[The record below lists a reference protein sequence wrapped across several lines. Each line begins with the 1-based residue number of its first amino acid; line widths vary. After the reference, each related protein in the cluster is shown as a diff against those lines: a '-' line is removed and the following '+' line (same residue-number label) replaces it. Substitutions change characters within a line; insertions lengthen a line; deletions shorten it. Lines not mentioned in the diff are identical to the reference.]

1 VIRVLLVDDHELFLE
16 GLATLLT
23 TDPRLEVAGTATN
36 GADAV
41 TAAEALRPDVVLLDV
56 VMPGMD
62 GLEAAERLRRSLPDT
77 GVVLISG
84 IEEETAAARAAALG
98 VDAFLTKTEAVTRL
112 SDVLVAVAEARGGRS
127 TQPSEGGGLRG

>member
-16 GLATLLT
+16 GLATLLA

>member
-1 VIRVLLVDDHELFLE
+1 MIRVLLVDDHEVFLE
-16 GLATLLT
+16 GLAALLA

-41 TAAEALRPDVVLLDV
+41 QAAESLQPDVVLLDV

-62 GLEAAERLRRSLPDT
+62 GLEAAERLRRSLPDA

-84 IEEETAAARAAALG
+84 IEEEAAAARAAALG

-112 SDVLVAVAEARGGRS
+112 SDVLVAVAEAKGGRS
-127 TQPSEGGGLRG
+127 AQGS